1 MSKPDEGTV
10 VIEPVENGWLLL
22 IWETDEDYEEG
33 EEEEEESD
41 EEAGYDPSA
50 AFASAMGHNGASS
63 PHQMVTH
70 LHMHDDGPA
79 PRRYVFH
86 DVTTMMAFV
95 TEKTTEFAGKKYEEQ
110 KAKLRA
116 RAERK
121 ARG

>member
-22 IWETDEDYEEG
+22 VWENDDEDFEDG
-33 EEEEEESD
+33 PDEEEED
-41 EEAGYDPSA
+41 EENGYDPSA
-50 AFASAMGHNGASS
+50 SFAAAMGHSGAPS

-86 DVTTMMAFV
+86 DVQTMMAFV
-95 TEKTTEFAGKKYEEQ
+95 TEKTTEFAAKKAEIV
-110 KAKLRA
+110 KAKLKA
-116 RAERK
+116 RADRK
-121 ARG
+121 TRS